1 MILSQELRKGTVY
14 KHLNNPYIVLNYS
27 HTQLAR
33 GSAIIRVKV
42 KNLLNGVIQEFS
54 YNSSEK
60 FEPVDL
66 VTKNLQYLYS
76 DDSKLYFMDP
86 VTFDEYNYLKD
97 VLDKR
102 SVFLKEGDT
111 YPVILYENSLVT
123 VDLPKVMSFVVTYTE
138 PGFKGNT
145 ASNTLKKATIENG
158 LEILVPLFINI
169 GDKIKVNTETL
180 EYRERDR

>member
-14 KHLNNPYIVLNYS
+14 KHLDNPYIVLNYS

-33 GSAIIRVKV
+33 GSAIIRVKA

-60 FEPVDL
+60 FEPVYL

-86 VTFDEYNYLKD
+86 VTFYEYNYLKD

-102 SVFLKEGDT
+102 SVFLKESDT

>member
-14 KHLNNPYIVLNYS
+14 KHLGNPFIVLNYS

-33 GSAIIRVKV
+33 GSAIVRVKV
-42 KNLLNGVIQEFS
+42 KNLLTGVIQEFS

-60 FEPVDL
+60 FDTADL
-66 VTKNLQYLYS
+66 RNKNYQFLYS
-76 DDSKLYFMDP
+76 DDSLHFMDP
-86 VTFDEYNYLKD
+86 ETYDEVSFPKD
-97 VLDKR
+97 IIAERVA
-102 SVFLKEGDT
+102 FLKEGDT
-111 YPVILYENSLVT
+111 YTLVLYEDTLVNI
-123 VDLPKVMSFVVTYTE
+123 DLPKVMTFEVTYTE